1 MSSIRVSDRLRSKR
15 FKTGNATAEDKAYV
29 EKKYC
34 GECDMNGYVSPFP
47 PGEDP
52 YFKEWTYTPLPSNYV
67 EKKAQKK
74 PKRALSKGKQKKE
87 KSEPTSI
94 YETDYYANAIATGI
108 VAGRELPRK
117 MSDYALEREREREK
131 ERNTV
136 ATDRLATISKAAREF
151 KKKEK
156 AQAKFEED
164 MSKVVL
170 EKERCET
177 LMKEAL
183 EVKKPTL
190 IIEEDE
196 DNEVVEETFTQNDAI
211 YLNSLIQDRTNK
223 MRNLLKLDEEI
234 ERLQKKRANHVSE
247 KCVEMTPERFRK
259 ALFEL
264 GYIKK

>member
-1 MSSIRVSDRLRSKR
+1 MEATRVSNRLRAKR
-15 FKTGNATAEDKAYV
+15 FKTGNATAEDKAYIEAKYGEV
-29 EKKYC
+29 GYKPSGNTSRLTALKQNATVKQSSLKK
-34 GECDMNGYVSPFP
+34 
-47 PGEDP
+47 
-52 YFKEWTYTPLPSNYV
+52 
-67 EKKAQKK
+67 
-74 PKRALSKGKQKKE
+74 

-131 ERNTV
+131 EINTV
-136 ATDRLATISKAAREF
+136 ATDKLTTISKAAREF

-170 EKERCET
+170 ERERCES
-177 LMKEAL
+177 LMKEAI

-190 IIEEDE
+190 IIEEDD

-211 YLNSLIQDRTNK
+211 YLNSLIRDRTNK
-223 MRNLLKLDEEI
+223 MRNLLSLDEEI
-234 ERLQKKRANHVSE
+234 ERLEKKRANHVSK
-247 KCVEMTPERFRK
+247 KCVEMTPERFRN

>member
-1 MSSIRVSDRLRSKR
+1 METTRVSNRLRAKR
-15 FKTGNATAEDKAYV
+15 FKTGNATAEDKAYI
-29 EKKYC
+29 EKKYN
-34 GECDMNGYVSPFP
+34 GLCDMNGYISPFP

-67 EKKAQKK
+67 EKKTQKK
-74 PKRALSKGKQKKE
+74 PKRALSKGKQKK
-87 KSEPTSI
+87 
-94 YETDYYANAIATGI
+94 
-108 VAGRELPRK
+108 
-117 MSDYALEREREREK
+117 
-131 ERNTV
+131 
-136 ATDRLATISKAAREF
+136 
-151 KKKEK
+151 

-164 MSKVVL
+164 MSKIVL

-190 IIEEDE
+190 IIEEDD

-211 YLNSLIQDRTNK
+211 YLNSLIRDRTNK

-234 ERLQKKRANHVSE
+234 ERLEKKRANHVTE
-247 KCVEMTPERFRK
+247 KCVEMTPERFRN

>member
-1 MSSIRVSDRLRSKR
+1 METTRVSNRLRAKR

-29 EKKYC
+29 EKKY
-34 GECDMNGYVSPFP
+34 GGPCDMNGYVSPFP

-52 YFKEWTYTPLPSNYV
+52 YVKEWTYTPLPSNYV

-74 PKRALSKGKQKKE
+74 PKRALSKGKQK
-87 KSEPTSI
+87 
-94 YETDYYANAIATGI
+94 
-108 VAGRELPRK
+108 
-117 MSDYALEREREREK
+117 
-131 ERNTV
+131 
-136 ATDRLATISKAAREF
+136 
-151 KKKEK
+151 K

-211 YLNSLIQDRTNK
+211 HLNSLIQDRTNK

-247 KCVEMTPERFRK
+247 KCVEMTPERFRN

>member
-15 FKTGNATAEDKAYV
+15 FKTGNATAEDKAYM
-29 EKKYC
+29 EKKC
-34 GECDMNGYVSPFP
+34 VGECDMNGYVSPFP

-52 YFKEWTYTPLPSNYV
+52 YFKEWTYTPPPSNYV

-74 PKRALSKGKQKKE
+74 PKRALSKGKQKK
-87 KSEPTSI
+87 
-94 YETDYYANAIATGI
+94 
-108 VAGRELPRK
+108 
-117 MSDYALEREREREK
+117 
-131 ERNTV
+131 
-136 ATDRLATISKAAREF
+136 
-151 KKKEK
+151 

-164 MSKVVL
+164 MSKIVL

-234 ERLQKKRANHVSE
+234 EKLQKKRANHVSK
-247 KCVEMTPERFRK
+247 KCVEMTPERFRN

>member
-1 MSSIRVSDRLRSKR
+1 METTRVSNRLRSKR
-15 FKTGNATAEDKAYV
+15 FKTGNATAEDKAYI

-74 PKRALSKGKQKKE
+74 PKRALSKGKQKK
-87 KSEPTSI
+87 
-94 YETDYYANAIATGI
+94 
-108 VAGRELPRK
+108 
-117 MSDYALEREREREK
+117 
-131 ERNTV
+131 
-136 ATDRLATISKAAREF
+136 
-151 KKKEK
+151 

-164 MSKVVL
+164 MSKIVL

-234 ERLQKKRANHVSE
+234 EKLQKKRANHVSK
-247 KCVEMTPERFRK
+247 KCVEMTPERFRN
-259 ALFEL
+259 ALFDL

>member
-1 MSSIRVSDRLRSKR
+1 MSTRVSNRLRAKR
-15 FKTGNATAEDKAYV
+15 FKTGNATAEDKAYI

-74 PKRALSKGKQKKE
+74 PKRALSKGKQKK
-87 KSEPTSI
+87 
-94 YETDYYANAIATGI
+94 
-108 VAGRELPRK
+108 
-117 MSDYALEREREREK
+117 
-131 ERNTV
+131 
-136 ATDRLATISKAAREF
+136 
-151 KKKEK
+151 

-164 MSKVVL
+164 MSKIVL

-234 ERLQKKRANHVSE
+234 EKLQKKRANHVSK
-247 KCVEMTPERFRK
+247 KCVEMTPERFRN

>member
-1 MSSIRVSDRLRSKR
+1 METTRVSNRLRAKR
-15 FKTGNATAEDKAYV
+15 FKAGTATAEDKAYL
-29 EKKYC
+29 EAKY
-34 GECDMNGYVSPFP
+34 DNLV
-47 PGEDP
+47 
-52 YFKEWTYTPLPSNYV
+52 
-67 EKKAQKK
+67 K
-74 PKRALSKGKQKKE
+74 PTENITALKQKATVEQSSLKK
-87 KSEPTSI
+87 KSSH
-94 YETDYYANAIATGI
+94 I
-108 VAGRELPRK
+108 VFD
-117 MSDYALEREREREK
+117 SDEEFESDSVK
-131 ERNTV
+131 IGGS
-136 ATDRLATISKAAREF
+136 ISKA
-151 KKKEK
+151 KKAK

-164 MSKVVL
+164 MSKIVL

-211 YLNSLIQDRTNK
+211 YLNSLIRDRTNK
-223 MRNLLKLDEEI
+223 MRNLMSLDEEI

-247 KCVEMTPERFRK
+247 KCVEMTPERFRN

>member
-15 FKTGNATAEDKAYV
+15 FKTGNATAEDKAYI

-67 EKKAQKK
+67 EKKVQKK
-74 PKRALSKGKQKKE
+74 PKRALSDDSILLRAALIKSKQK
-87 KSEPTSI
+87 
-94 YETDYYANAIATGI
+94 
-108 VAGRELPRK
+108 
-117 MSDYALEREREREK
+117 
-131 ERNTV
+131 
-136 ATDRLATISKAAREF
+136 
-151 KKKEK
+151 K

-164 MSKVVL
+164 MNKVVL
-170 EKERCET
+170 EKERCEM

-234 ERLQKKRANHVSE
+234 EKLQKKRANHVSK
-247 KCVEMTPERFRK
+247 KCVEMTPERFRN

>member
-1 MSSIRVSDRLRSKR
+1 MSTRVSNRLRAKR
-15 FKTGNATAEDKAYV
+15 FKTGNATAEDKAYI

-34 GECDMNGYVSPFP
+34 GPCDMNGYVSPFP

-74 PKRALSKGKQKKE
+74 PKRALSKGKQKK
-87 KSEPTSI
+87 
-94 YETDYYANAIATGI
+94 
-108 VAGRELPRK
+108 
-117 MSDYALEREREREK
+117 
-131 ERNTV
+131 
-136 ATDRLATISKAAREF
+136 
-151 KKKEK
+151 

-164 MSKVVL
+164 MSKIVL

-177 LMKEAL
+177 LIKEAL

-223 MRNLLKLDEEI
+223 MRNLLSLDEEI

>member
-1 MSSIRVSDRLRSKR
+1 METTRVSNRLRAKR
-15 FKTGNATAEDKAYV
+15 FKTGNATAEDKAYI

-74 PKRALSKGKQKKE
+74 PKRALSKGKQKK
-87 KSEPTSI
+87 
-94 YETDYYANAIATGI
+94 
-108 VAGRELPRK
+108 
-117 MSDYALEREREREK
+117 
-131 ERNTV
+131 
-136 ATDRLATISKAAREF
+136 
-151 KKKEK
+151 

-164 MSKVVL
+164 MSKIVL

-190 IIEEDE
+190 IIEEDDE
-196 DNEVVEETFTQNDAI
+196 DEKEQEKFRDQCAI
-211 YLNSLIQDRTNK
+211 DSLIQERKAMINSLYHL
-223 MRNLLKLDEEI
+223 NQEI
-234 ERLQKKRANHVSE
+234 ERLEKKWAEPRVIP
-247 KCVEMTPERFRK
+247 EMTPEKFRN
-259 ALFEL
+259 ALSDL

>member
-1 MSSIRVSDRLRSKR
+1 METTRVSNRLRAKR
-15 FKTGNATAEDKAYV
+15 FKTGNATAEDKAYI

-74 PKRALSKGKQKKE
+74 PKRALSKGKQK
-87 KSEPTSI
+87 
-94 YETDYYANAIATGI
+94 
-108 VAGRELPRK
+108 
-117 MSDYALEREREREK
+117 
-131 ERNTV
+131 
-136 ATDRLATISKAAREF
+136 
-151 KKKEK
+151 K

>member
-1 MSSIRVSDRLRSKR
+1 MSSTRVSNRLRAKR
-15 FKTGNATAEDKAYV
+15 FKTGNATAEDKAYI
-29 EKKYC
+29 EKKYG

-74 PKRALSKGKQKKE
+74 PKRALSKGKQKK
-87 KSEPTSI
+87 
-94 YETDYYANAIATGI
+94 
-108 VAGRELPRK
+108 
-117 MSDYALEREREREK
+117 
-131 ERNTV
+131 
-136 ATDRLATISKAAREF
+136 
-151 KKKEK
+151 

-164 MSKVVL
+164 MSKIVL

-211 YLNSLIQDRTNK
+211 YLNSLIRDRTNK
-223 MRNLLKLDEEI
+223 MRNLMSLDEEI

-247 KCVEMTPERFRK
+247 KCVEMTPEKFRN